1 MIVDDESIMLRSFMR
16 LSKGIPNLNVIAQFE
31 SGEQALAFAE
41 KNSVDLA
48 LLDIRMPVMN
58 GIELA
63 VKLREKYPNILIV
76 FISAY
81 DEYIRDSNLIGG
93 DYYIVKP
100 YKRETIEMM
109 MQKMQILSKTLHK
122 EVYVQMFGRFNV
134 LKNGVPIALRGK
146 AKEIL
151 ALVATRCGKEISN
164 EEIYRVIWESRE
176 YSNVKMKVYY
186 NALKR
191 LRQTLEAE
199 ELSDLL
205 LSTPRGQ
212 MLNVSMVKCDYYMWK
227 SHSGGGGT
235 RSLKENFSLSILGAN
250 TFLQRF
256 SINQNNFRKKTLDH
270 KRSDVFCI
278 KKKKNK

>member
-1 MIVDDESIMLRSFMR
+1 MRAIIVDDEQIMLRSFMR
-16 LSKGIPNLNVIAQFE
+16 LSKGIENLDVIAQFE
-31 SGEQALAFAE
+31 SPDEAFVFAQENLVELAF
-41 KNSVDLA
+41 
-48 LLDIRMPVMN
+48 LDIKMPGMD

-63 VKLREKYPNILIV
+63 VKLREICPSILIV

-109 MQKMQILSKTLHK
+109 MQKMQILSKGLHK
-122 EVYVQMFGRFNV
+122 EIYLQMFGRFNV
-134 LKNGVPIALRGK
+134 LKNGVPIPLRGK

-151 ALVATRCGKEISN
+151 ALVASRCGKEISN
-164 EEIYRVIWESRE
+164 EEIYSAIWEGRE

-191 LRQTLEAE
+191 LKEMLESE
-199 ELSDLL
+199 GLSDLL

-212 MLNVSMVKCDYYMWK
+212 MLNTDIVECDYYAWK
-227 SHSGGGGT
+227 NN
-235 RSLKENFSLSILGAN
+235 KE
-250 TFLQRF
+250 QE
-256 SINQNNFRKKTLDH
+256 
-270 KRSDVFCI
+270 
-278 KKKKNK
+278 KNKFEGEFLSEYSWGEYILAEILNVE

>member
-1 MIVDDESIMLRSFMR
+1 MRAIIVDDEQIMLRSFMR
-16 LSKGIPNLNVIAQFE
+16 LSKGISNLNVIAQFE
-31 SGEQALAFAE
+31 NPEEALLFVQENAVELAF
-41 KNSVDLA
+41 
-48 LLDIRMPVMN
+48 LDIKMPGMN

-63 VKLREKYPNILIV
+63 VKIREICPSILIV

-100 YKRETIEMM
+100 YKKETIEMM
-109 MQKMQILSKTLHK
+109 MQKMQILSKSLHK
-122 EVYVQMFGRFNV
+122 EIYIQMFGRFNV

-151 ALVATRCGKEISN
+151 ALVATRCG
-164 EEIYRVIWESRE
+164 RE

-191 LRQTLEAE
+191 LKEILEAE
-199 ELSDLL
+199 GLSDLL

-212 MLNVSMVKCDYYMWK
+212 MLNTDIVECDYYAWK
-227 SHSGGGGT
+227 NHKVQEKDKFEG
-235 RSLKENFSLSILGAN
+235 EFLSEYSWGEYILAEILSMG
-250 TFLQRF
+250 
-256 SINQNNFRKKTLDH
+256 
-270 KRSDVFCI
+270 
-278 KKKKNK
+278 

>member
-1 MIVDDESIMLRSFMR
+1 MRAIIVDDEQIMLRSFMR
-16 LSKGIPNLNVIAQFE
+16 LSKGISNLNVIAQFE
-31 SGEQALAFAE
+31 NPEEALLFVQENAVELAF
-41 KNSVDLA
+41 
-48 LLDIRMPVMN
+48 LDIKMPGMN

-63 VKLREKYPNILIV
+63 VKIREICPSILIV

-100 YKRETIEMM
+100 YKKETIEMM
-109 MQKMQILSKTLHK
+109 MQKMQILLKSLHK
-122 EVYVQMFGRFNV
+122 EIYIQMFGRFNV
-134 LKNGVPIALRGK
+134 LKSGVPIALRGK

-164 EEIYRVIWESRE
+164 EEIYSVIWEGRE

-191 LRQTLEAE
+191 LKEILEAE
-199 ELSDLL
+199 GLSDLL

-212 MLNVSMVKCDYYMWK
+212 MLNTDIVECDYYAWK
-227 SHSGGGGT
+227 NHKVQEKDKFEG
-235 RSLKENFSLSILGAN
+235 EFLSEYSWGEYILAEILSMG
-250 TFLQRF
+250 
-256 SINQNNFRKKTLDH
+256 
-270 KRSDVFCI
+270 
-278 KKKKNK
+278 